1 MLKSKEQKT
10 STKDRGQMP
19 GGGLSDKRPPFNEF
33 QSVKGR
39 NKWNFSA
46 WA

>member
-1 MLKSKEQKT
+1 M
-10 STKDRGQMP
+10 RGD
-19 GGGLSDKRPPFNEF
+19 LSDKRPPFSEF